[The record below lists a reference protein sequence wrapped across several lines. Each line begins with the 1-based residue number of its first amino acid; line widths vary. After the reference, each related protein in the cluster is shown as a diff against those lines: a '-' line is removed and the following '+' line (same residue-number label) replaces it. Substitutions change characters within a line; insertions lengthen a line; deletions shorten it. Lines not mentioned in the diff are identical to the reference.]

1 MSVEILF
8 PVGRLVAGHPM
19 FPQPVMNNKVKPP
32 VPMLDATGQPVTER
46 YIGVAIPKAG
56 ESHWNQT
63 AWGAQIYAAAQDPVE
78 GYSPGEVQYDGFAWK
93 ITDGDSAKPNKKGNK
108 PCEQE
113 GWAGCWVIHMSTRIV
128 YNCYHVGKYDP
139 AQAIQNKDDIKKGYK
154 CRVFAVVK
162 GNKPSET
169 PGVYINPSLFEMTA
183 VDTEIVSKASGP
195 SAADVFG
202 GGQVSTPAP
211 VANTP
216 PPTVPPVTTA
226 VTPPPPAHDL
236 VTPPPVVPVVQKFEY
251 NGTVLTK
258 AEWLAMP
265 GWTEAMVDQHCKLV
279 A

>member
-8 PVGRLVAGHPM
+8 PVGRLVSGHPM

-56 ESHWNQT
+56 ETHWNQT
-63 AWGAQIYAAAQDPVE
+63 VWGSQIYAAAQDAAE
-78 GYSPGEVQYDGFAWK
+78 GYTPGEVQYEGFAWK
-93 ITDGDSAKPNKKGNK
+93 ITDGDSIKPNKKGNK

-113 GWAGCWVIHMSTRIV
+113 GWAGNWVIHMSTRIV

-154 CRVFAVVK
+154 CRVFAMVK

-195 SAADVFG
+195 SAMDVFG
-202 GGQVSTPAP
+202 GGQTATVTH
-211 VANTP
+211 TP
-216 PPTVPPVTTA
+216 PPVVT
-226 VTPPPPAHDL
+226 PPPAHDL
-236 VTPPPVVPVVQKFEY
+236 VTPPPVVVIQKFEY
-251 NGTVLTK
+251 NGNVLTK

-265 GWTEAMVDQHCKLV
+265 GWSEDMVNQHCKLV